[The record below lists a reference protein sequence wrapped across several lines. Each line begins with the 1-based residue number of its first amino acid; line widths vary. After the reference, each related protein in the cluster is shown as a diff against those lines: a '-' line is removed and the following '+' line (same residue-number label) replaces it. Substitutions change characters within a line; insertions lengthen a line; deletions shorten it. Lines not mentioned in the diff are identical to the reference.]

1 MWRVD
6 ASHEN
11 KTVFFQFLI
20 ARLIVSF
27 ISNYT
32 NKQRYNNV
40 DDDDGDDDGD
50 DDIKVR
56 FSYTKVMY

>member
-1 MWRVD
+1 MWRFD
-6 ASHEN
+6 ASHKN

-20 ARLIVSF
+20 GSLIVSF

-56 FSYTKVMY
+56 FSYTKGMY

>member
-1 MWRVD
+1 MWRFD
-6 ASHEN
+6 ASHKNE
-11 KTVFFQFLI
+11 TVFFQFLI

-40 DDDDGDDDGD
+40 DDDDGDDD
-50 DDIKVR
+50 IKVR
-56 FSYTKVMY
+56 FSYTKGMY

>member
-6 ASHEN
+6 ASHKN

-20 ARLIVSF
+20 GSLIVSF

-40 DDDDGDDDGD
+40 DDDDGDDD
-50 DDIKVR
+50 IKVR
-56 FSYTKVMY
+56 FSYTKGMY